1 MTDAERKNLV
11 LGEGPRLPLEKEDG
25 EDISRL
31 VREGIKKELDALLVS
46 GELIQGKVEA
56 QGEEVTWDL
65 LLGSPGEGVK
75 L

>member
-31 VREGIKKELDALLVS
+31 VREGIKRSWMRCWLAES
-46 GELIQGKVEA
+46 
-56 QGEEVTWDL
+56 
-65 LLGSPGEGVK
+65 
-75 L
+75 